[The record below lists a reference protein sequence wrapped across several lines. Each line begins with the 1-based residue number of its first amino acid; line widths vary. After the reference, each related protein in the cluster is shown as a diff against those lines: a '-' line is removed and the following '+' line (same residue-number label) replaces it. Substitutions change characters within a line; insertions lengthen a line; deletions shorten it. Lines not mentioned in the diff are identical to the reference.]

1 MLNLTNCPVFLC
13 YKAAFVSLLL
23 VCVSFNVVVRYMINA
38 NNPYFCCYVFQMY
51 FIMRI
56 FAASKNKT
64 TIVFLKNL
72 TEYISNKTV

>member
-1 MLNLTNCPVFLC
+1 MKLAIVPLFLC

-23 VCVSFNVVVRYMINA
+23 VCVSFNVMVCYMINA
-38 NNPYFCCYVFQMY
+38 NNPYFCCYIFQMY
-51 FIMRI
+51 FIMCI

>member
-1 MLNLTNCPVFLC
+1 
-13 YKAAFVSLLL
+13 
-23 VCVSFNVVVRYMINA
+23 
-38 NNPYFCCYVFQMY
+38 MY

-56 FAASKNKT
+56 FAASKNIT